1 MSPNRTGHAGAM
13 QRCLYFGSGSVIIE
27 GVPDDAMA
35 VERGRQTNGE
45 GGAARYRAMKT
56 RGKPPKGG

>member
-1 MSPNRTGHAGAM
+1 VPIFRLGLGD
-13 QRCLYFGSGSVIIE
+13 IK